1 MKSAQ
6 VVRKILPLN
15 SVVSSGDVGEEEEGM
30 RQRRRRLLTRRL
42 VVALAVAAV
51 AAPVAQ
57 ARLPQGS
64 EDLPAVSSAT
74 MENSVVASKLG
85 SPDATA
91 AGTDLGSNGTSG
103 AVSDDG
109 FSFGDAAVG
118 FGMAIGIVALGLG
131 VAVTVR
137 RRGHRETL
145 AGA

>member
-1 MKSAQ
+1 
-6 VVRKILPLN
+6 
-15 SVVSSGDVGEEEEGM
+15 M

-42 VVALAVAAV
+42 VIALAVTAV

-64 EDLPAVSSAT
+64 EDLPAVASAP

-91 AGTDLGSNGTSG
+91 AGADLGSNPAPS
-103 AVSDDG
+103 AISDDS

-118 FGMAIGIVALGLG
+118 FGMAIGIVALGAG

-137 RRGHRETL
+137 RRGHRGTL

>member
-1 MKSAQ
+1 
-6 VVRKILPLN
+6 
-15 SVVSSGDVGEEEEGM
+15 M

-42 VVALAVAAV
+42 VIALAVAAV

-64 EDLPAVSSAT
+64 EDLPAVASAP

-91 AGTDLGSNGTSG
+91 AGSDLGSNPAPST
-103 AVSDDG
+103 VSADG
-109 FSFGDAAVG
+109 FSVGDAAVG
-118 FGMAIGIVALGLG
+118 FGMAIGIVALGAG
-131 VAVTVR
+131 VAMTVR